1 MRSTGKRF
9 RQDGVNDVKY
19 KLVSKNNT
27 KLFTHL
33 MIDIGNPPTDQ
44 FEYMNYVEQHYLKKR
59 S

>member
-1 MRSTGKRF
+1 
-9 RQDGVNDVKY
+9 
-19 KLVSKNNT
+19 
-27 KLFTHL
+27 